1 MISIRPLQLNVLG
14 LLGSKLARA
23 IAIKRAILG
32 GIISL
37 APLRPR
43 PTSRPSYTPRP
54 VTQPPP
60 RPVTA
65 PPTQRPSTQRPPSD
79 SYGAPLAPPISGGTG
94 YSGAGSGYHSD
105 VGAVIQVVANS
116 GTGTDRFPSG
126 DWHQS
131 SSYSETL
138 TCYVQA
144 PDPGPPPHR
153 WTPMALPRVL
163 LTVCLFQV
171 APTPVRWVCS
181 VQWHQL

>member
-1 MISIRPLQLNVLG
+1 MIRPLQLNVLG

-43 PTSRPSYTPRP
+43 PRPQPTSRPSYTPRP

-65 PPTQRPSTQRPPSD
+65 PPTQPPPSD
-79 SYGAPLAPPISGGTG
+79 SYGAPLAPPISGGTGYSGAGSGTG

-116 GTGTDRFPSG
+116 GTGTGRFPSG
-126 DWHQS
+126 DRHQS
-131 SSYSETL
+131 SSDM
-138 TCYVQA
+138 V
-144 PDPGPPPHR
+144 PWGPLCH
-153 WTPMALPRVL
+153 V
-163 LTVCLFQV
+163 
-171 APTPVRWVCS
+171 
-181 VQWHQL
+181 

>member
-37 APLRPR
+37 APLRPRPR

-94 YSGAGSGYHSD
+94 YSGAGSGTGYSGAGSGTGYSGAGSGYHSD

-116 GTGTDRFPSG
+116 GTGTGRFPSG

-153 WTPMALPRVL
+153 WTPMALP
-163 LTVCLFQV
+163 
-171 APTPVRWVCS
+171 
-181 VQWHQL
+181 

>member
-1 MISIRPLQLNVLG
+1 MIRPLQLNVLG

-43 PTSRPSYTPRP
+43 PRPQPTSRPSYTPGP

-65 PPTQRPSTQRPPSD
+65 PPTQPPPSD
-79 SYGAPLAPPISGGTG
+79 SYGAPLAPPIIGGTG

-116 GTGTDRFPSG
+116 GTSTGRFPSG
-126 DWHQS
+126 D
-131 SSYSETL
+131 
-138 TCYVQA
+138 
-144 PDPGPPPHR
+144 
-153 WTPMALPRVL
+153 
-163 LTVCLFQV
+163 
-171 APTPVRWVCS
+171 
-181 VQWHQL
+181 